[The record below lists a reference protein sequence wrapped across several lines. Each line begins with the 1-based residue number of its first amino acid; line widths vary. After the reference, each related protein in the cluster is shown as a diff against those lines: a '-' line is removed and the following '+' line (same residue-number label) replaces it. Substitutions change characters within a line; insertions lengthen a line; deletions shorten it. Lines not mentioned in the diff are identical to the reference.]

1 MAQLSGCGRTLT
13 LTAAVA
19 VMYGVRVSM
28 GTMFCS
34 TNGVVRLGDIGSIMV
49 SVLHISEMMQLIMN
63 VIP

>member
-1 MAQLSGCGRTLT
+1 M

-19 VMYGVRVSM
+19 VMYGVRDSM